1 MKFLPVLILA
11 VAFVGV
17 AVADRRDRQLCYLA
31 RKMKFVYYAV
41 HDVFYTVHSIEKKID
56 DCPCGAGKTVK
67 TFIRLQYIL
76 NYKGYK
82 QLTSLTKMMQPFILM
97 KEIIDL

>member
-11 VAFVGV
+11 LAFVGV

-31 RKMKFVYYAV
+31 RKMKYVYYAV

-56 DCPCGAGKTVK
+56 DCPLPIVEPVRPSKLLSDCNI
-67 TFIRLQYIL
+67 F
-76 NYKGYK
+76 
-82 QLTSLTKMMQPFILM
+82 
-97 KEIIDL
+97 